1 MELTIDLVSTDV
13 GIATLGSIAA
23 ESLKYADYVMF
34 YVDSDGL
41 VRATNTHVL
50 NLREM
55 EEAAAIKV
63 LAAYGK
69 SREEIIEFLKQ
80 MEQERT
86 EREKTDNP
94 VIPSEHS

>member
-1 MELTIDLVSTDV
+1 
-13 GIATLGSIAA
+13 
-23 ESLKYADYVMF
+23 
-34 YVDSDGL
+34 
-41 VRATNTHVL
+41 
-50 NLREM
+50 M